1 LEEIENFFVNRSLKA
16 REAIMSSPIDVSED
30 ADPALRYAPRWI
42 RERTSAER
50 SLMPINTPHARA
62 RKVVRTRIR
71 PEFSGDRAMLD
82 LQRRLALNPD
92 LIPEPSS
99 EDGSVVW
106 PILGRLCAVTGLAAA
121 LAWGLVS
128 LPAWK
133 KAPQMAR
140 PEASTSSAALPA
152 APKTTNQVKLALV
165 EPPAAP
171 MQPVETTASAAPAA
185 PVAAA
190 PVNPE
195 PSHARVAADP
205 PQPATTPQQAAALQ
219 LTSPQQDEHPA
230 LRLDEA
236 EIAILIERG
245 KDFLNNGDFAS
256 ARLLLRRAADG
267 GSADAAMALATT
279 FDPVVL
285 ARLGAIGATPDI
297 AKAREW
303 YQRAVDL
310 GSTAASQ
317 QLAKLAAE

>member
-1 LEEIENFFVNRSLKA
+1 
-16 REAIMSSPIDVSED
+16 MSSPIDVSED
-30 ADPALRYAPRWI
+30 VDPALRYAPRWI
-42 RERTSAER
+42 RERATAER
-50 SLMPINTPHARA
+50 SLTPINGPRARA

-99 EDGSVVW
+99 EDSSVLW

-133 KAPQMAR
+133 KAPQVAR

-152 APKTTNQVKLALV
+152 TPKSTNQVKLALV

-171 MQPVETTASAAPAA
+171 AQPTETTVSASPAPTA
-185 PVAAA
+185 VAAA
-190 PVNPE
+190 PVVPE
-195 PSHARVAADP
+195 PSQPPVAADA
-205 PQPATTPQQAAALQ
+205 PQSAPAPQEAAAIQ
-219 LTSPQQDEHPA
+219 PTPAQQDEHPA
-230 LRLDEA
+230 LRLDDA

-245 KDFLNNGDFAS
+245 KDFLSNGDFAS

-285 ARLGAIGATPDI
+285 ARLGAIGATADI

-317 QLAKLAAE
+317 QLAKLAVE

>member
-1 LEEIENFFVNRSLKA
+1 LEEVENFFVNRSLKA
-16 REAIMSSPIDVSED
+16 REAIMSSPIDISED
-30 ADPALRYAPRWI
+30 VDPALRYAPRWI
-42 RERTSAER
+42 RERTTAER
-50 SLMPINTPHARA
+50 SLAPINGPHARA
-62 RKVVRTRIR
+62 RKVARTRIR

-99 EDGSVVW
+99 EDSSVLW

-152 APKTTNQVKLALV
+152 ASKSINQVKLALV

-171 MQPVETTASAAPAA
+171 AQPTETTVSTPPGQA
-185 PVAAA
+185 VAAA

-195 PSHARVAADP
+195 PSQPTVATDP
-205 PQPATTPQQAAALQ
+205 PQPAPAPQQAAPLQ
-219 LTSPQQDEHPA
+219 LAPAQQDEHPA
-230 LRLDEA
+230 LRLDDA

-267 GSADAAMALATT
+267 GSADAAMTLATT

-285 ARLGAIGATPDI
+285 ARLGAIGATADI

-310 GSTAASQ
+310 GSTTASQ

>member
-1 LEEIENFFVNRSLKA
+1 V
-16 REAIMSSPIDVSED
+16 
-30 ADPALRYAPRWI
+30 DPALRYAPRWI
-42 RERTSAER
+42 RERTTAER
-50 SLMPINTPHARA
+50 SLTPINVPHARA
-62 RKVVRTRIR
+62 RKVARTRIR

-106 PILGRLCAVTGLAAA
+106 PILARLCAVTGLAAA

-140 PEASTSSAALPA
+140 PEASMSSAALPA
-152 APKTTNQVKLALV
+152 APKSTNQVKLALV

-171 MQPVETTASAAPAA
+171 AQPTERTASAPPAPQVVAA
-185 PVAAA
+185 PSA
-190 PVNPE
+190 NPE
-195 PSHARVAADP
+195 PAQPAVANDP
-205 PQPATTPQQAAALQ
+205 PQAPAPQQAAPLQ
-219 LTSPQQDEHPA
+219 VTPPQQDEHAA
-230 LRLDEA
+230 LRLDDA
-236 EIAILIERG
+236 EIAVLIERG
-245 KDFLNNGDFAS
+245 KDFLKNGDFAS

-285 ARLGAIGATPDI
+285 ARLGAIGAAPDI

>member
-1 LEEIENFFVNRSLKA
+1 
-16 REAIMSSPIDVSED
+16 MSSPIDVSEGV
-30 ADPALRYAPRWI
+30 DPALRYAPRWI
-42 RERTSAER
+42 RERTTAER
-50 SLMPINTPHARA
+50 SLAPINTPHARG
-62 RKVVRTRIR
+62 RKVARIRIR

-140 PEASTSSAALPA
+140 PEASTSSATLPA
-152 APKTTNQVKLALV
+152 APKSTNQVKLALV

-171 MQPVETTASAAPAA
+171 AQQPAETTAGAPTT
-185 PVAAA
+185 PQVAAA
-190 PVNPE
+190 PANPE
-195 PSHARVAADP
+195 PPQPAVAADP
-205 PQPATTPQQAAALQ
+205 PQPAPAPQQAAPLQ
-219 LTSPQQDEHPA
+219 LTPSPQQDEHAA
-230 LRLDEA
+230 LRLDDA

-245 KDFLNNGDFAS
+245 NDFLRNGDFAS

>member
-1 LEEIENFFVNRSLKA
+1 
-16 REAIMSSPIDVSED
+16 
-30 ADPALRYAPRWI
+30 
-42 RERTSAER
+42 
-50 SLMPINTPHARA
+50 
-62 RKVVRTRIR
+62 
-71 PEFSGDRAMLD
+71 MLD

-99 EDGSVVW
+99 EDSSVVW

-133 KAPQMAR
+133 KIPQMAR

-152 APKTTNQVKLALV
+152 PKSTNQVKLALV

-171 MQPVETTASAAPAA
+171 VQPAETTASVPKT
-185 PVAAA
+185 PQIAAA
-190 PVNPE
+190 PPNTE
-195 PSHARVAADP
+195 PTKPAVAADP
-205 PQPATTPQQAAALQ
+205 PRPAPAPQQAAPLQ
-219 LTSPQQDEHPA
+219 LTPSPQQDEHAA
-230 LRLDEA
+230 LRLDDA

-245 KDFLNNGDFAS
+245 NDFLKNGDFAS

-310 GSTAASQ
+310 GSTAASR

>member
-1 LEEIENFFVNRSLKA
+1 LKA

-30 ADPALRYAPRWI
+30 VDPALRYAPRWI
-42 RERTSAER
+42 RERATAER
-50 SLMPINTPHARA
+50 SLTPINGPRARA

-99 EDGSVVW
+99 EDSSVLW

-133 KAPQMAR
+133 KAPQVAR

-152 APKTTNQVKLALV
+152 TPKSTNQVKLALV

-171 MQPVETTASAAPAA
+171 AQPTETTVSASPAPTA
-185 PVAAA
+185 VAAA
-190 PVNPE
+190 PVVPE
-195 PSHARVAADP
+195 PSQPPVAADA
-205 PQPATTPQQAAALQ
+205 PQSAPAPQEAAAIQ
-219 LTSPQQDEHPA
+219 PTPAQQDEHPA
-230 LRLDEA
+230 LRLDDA

-245 KDFLNNGDFAS
+245 KDFLSNGDFAS

-285 ARLGAIGATPDI
+285 ARLGAIGATADI

-317 QLAKLAAE
+317 QLAKLAVE

>member
-1 LEEIENFFVNRSLKA
+1 LEEVESFIVNRSLKA
-16 REAIMSSPIDVSED
+16 REAIMSSPIDVSKD
-30 ADPALRYAPRWI
+30 VDPALRYAPRWI

-50 SLMPINTPHARA
+50 WLTPINAPHARA

-99 EDGSVVW
+99 EDSSVVW

-140 PEASTSSAALPA
+140 PEASTSAALPA
-152 APKTTNQVKLALV
+152 APKSTNQVKLALV
-165 EPPAAP
+165 EPPTAP
-171 MQPVETTASAAPAA
+171 ARPVETTVSTPPAA

-195 PSHARVAADP
+195 PSQPAVAADP
-205 PQPATTPQQAAALQ
+205 PQPAPAPQQVAPLQ
-219 LTSPQQDEHPA
+219 QTPPQQDEHPA
-230 LRLDEA
+230 LRLDDA

-285 ARLGAIGATPDI
+285 ARRGAIGATPDI

-303 YQRAVDL
+303 YQRAVEL